1 MNNRQRIQGVIFD
14 LDGTLLS
21 SDLNFQLLRELTG
34 CPAGGDILAHIDSL
48 ECEQQKQ
55 QAHDIV
61 REHEMKD
68 AERSHWLPGAREMV
82 HGLKQHGFQ
91 MAIVTRN
98 ISEAAKLK
106 MSHNQVPIELVL
118 SREDAPAKPDPTAL
132 LQIARGW
139 QLPVEQIIYVGDF
152 RYDVEAANNAG
163 MVSCLYAPG
172 AMPDYASQADMM
184 VTHFDHL
191 TEQLLSQSC
200 CDR

>member
-1 MNNRQRIQGVIFD
+1 MFD

-61 REHEMKD
+61 REHEMRD
-68 AERSHWLPGAREMV
+68 AGQSHWLPGAREMV
-82 HGLKQHGFQ
+82 YGLKQHGFQ

-98 ISEAAKLK
+98 ISDAAKLK

-132 LQIARGW
+132 LQIARYW
-139 QLPVEQIIYVGDF
+139 QLPVDQIIYVGDF

-163 MVSCLYAPG
+163 MVSCLYAPEVR
-172 AMPDYASQADMM
+172 PDYASQADMM
-184 VTHFDHL
+184 VTHFDDL
-191 TEQLLSQSC
+191 AEQLLNQSGH
-200 CDR
+200 DI